1 MSIVKDH
8 TWLLREE
15 RSTYAVPMEEAPK
28 VNLQE
33 NGIIVSF
40 TNGAQME
47 EAWEASSKE
56 NIIIS

>member
-1 MSIVKDH
+1 
-8 TWLLREE
+8 
-15 RSTYAVPMEEAPK
+15 MEEAQK

-33 NGIIVSF
+33 NVKIVSS
-40 TNGAQME
+40 TNGAQVE

>member
-15 RSTYAVPMEEAPK
+15 RSKNAIPMEEAQK

-33 NGIIVSF
+33 NVKIVSS

>member
-1 MSIVKDH
+1 VKDH

-15 RSTYAVPMEEAPK
+15 RSTHAVPMEEAPK